1 MPFKSK
7 AQQKWMYAN
16 EPDMAERWSDHTP
29 DHKSLPEKVKK
40 KRKKKAGDAIAT
52 AWEAIKAPVA
62 AASDAF
68 NTREKKRRKEE
79 EQLQRAVDR
88 NTRERMARRIAAGRV
103 PKMGAYNPSSPPL
116 NRQHEMKETVHK
128 ALRKHAMA
136 NKLCDLFGNSDSSL
150 RLKREKKAYIELRFC
165 KPQRLKLACMLF
177 GKTVEKLEKKAD
189 AARVQGLMSQG
200 LNPQSAI
207 RQAYPDWDDN
217 QVAEEAAKFPGLNK
231 QAQQPVAPDPGWMS
245 DLDLTMAGRRGPLR
259 ALPSQSVPREF

>member
-88 NTRERMARRIAAGRV
+88 NTRERMARRIAAARV
-103 PKMGAYNPSSPPL
+103 PKMGAYNPPSPPL
-116 NRQHEMKETVHK
+116 NRQYEMKETAHK

-136 NKLCDLFGNSDSSL
+136 NKLCNLFGNSDSSL

-200 LNPQSAI
+200 LNSQSAI
-207 RQAYPDWDDN
+207 RQAYPDWDDK
-217 QVAEEAAKFPGLNK
+217 QVKNEAAKFPGLNK
-231 QAQQPVAPDPGWMS
+231 
-245 DLDLTMAGRRGPLR
+245 
-259 ALPSQSVPREF
+259 